1 LRFSTLLLILSIVF
15 AIASIPSSASQTF
28 TTETNVM
35 TTTGLF
41 TSAVYSTNT
50 VGTTTQTIVSSN
62 TFISTTDILAS
73 NAGRVCTYDPWNITV
88 DPGTIEVTGTI
99 GPPSSRIDFYIMNQN
114 QFYAFSNS
122 LCGNIPYAAEVAVY
136 GLISTYSLDWKNPPT
151 GWYYFIFS
159 STTLGASVPKVTTPF
174 VLVATFN
181 QEQTSTVYNMVT
193 NQVALTAT
201 QTVSSTQI
209 TQAVTGLNFGVDPTI
224 IVAIVVVV
232 IVIIAALYVV
242 RSRPKVRK
250 SRAKSSTSNGQFCLN
265 CGKALPTG
273 SKFCNKCG
281 TPQE

>member
-1 LRFSTLLLILSIVF
+1 MRFSTLLLILSIVF
-15 AIASIPSSASQTF
+15 AIASVPSTASQTF
-28 TTETNVM
+28 TTVTDVL
-35 TTTGLF
+35 TTTGLL
-41 TSAVYSTNT
+41 TQTVYSTNT
-50 VGTTTQTIVSSN
+50 IGTTTQTIVSSN
-62 TFISTTDILAS
+62 TFISTTDTIGNS
-73 NAGRVCTYDPWNITV
+73 GTHICTFDYWNITI
-88 DPGTIEVTGTI
+88 DPGTIDVTGTI
-99 GPPSSRIDFYIMNQN
+99 GPPSSKIDFYIMNQK
-114 QFYAFSNS
+114 QFSDFNHSE
-122 LCGNIPYAAEVAVY
+122 CGNTPYVAELAVY
-136 GLISTYSLDWKNPPT
+136 DLTSTYSLDWKNPPT